1 MYTITNFSSYPIEI
15 EKKKMCMQCKWGCYC
30 HHTGILKQRKS
41 AFCWWKVQ
49 LLKKNLNEATWGGVL
64 IFGWKMLILSFW
76 VWILGI
82 HLYLHNTHTFV
93 NCTTFSTFR
102 THCCVCV
109 YHFNIGNILS
119 WVICNSRNSICKI
132 EYNRRIQPIHQ
143 YSDIYLEDIYL

>member
-30 HHTGILKQRKS
+30 HHTGVLKQHKD
-41 AFCWWKVQ
+41 ALCWWKVQ
-49 LLKKNLNEATWGGVL
+49 LLKKNLNGATWEGGI
-64 IFGWKMLILSFW
+64 IFCWKMLIL
-76 VWILGI
+76 L
-82 HLYLHNTHTFV
+82 TTFV
-93 NCTTFSTFR
+93 NCTIFSTFR

-109 YHFNIGNILS
+109 YHFNICNILS
-119 WVICNSRNSICKI
+119 WVICNSRNWICKI